1 MNEQYFENICTIDE
15 LNIAERN
22 GFNVEFKTNRPEM
35 PGAILLHESARKC
48 NVVLLAYLI
57 SDRNMDINQLDEDE
71 YSSLGF
77 VLNDDLLYEIKSGE
91 ITTVNDGCNDASKS
105 DFDLPKFIKF
115 QLQIETCAW
124 ESRVRKRNN
133 KREKGC
139 FLTGI
144 GTSFG
149 EEIKK

>member
-22 GFNVEFKTNRPEM
+22 GFNIEFKTNRPEM

-57 SDRNMDINQLDEDE
+57 SDRNMYINQLDEDE
-71 YSSLGF
+71 CSPLGY

-91 ITTVNDGCNDASKS
+91 ITTVNEGCNDASKILQS
-105 DFDLPKFIKF
+105 IEILKSNGAECIYNGELYNEKWIDQYIVELKK
-115 QLQIETCAW
+115 QL
-124 ESRVRKRNN
+124 
-133 KREKGC
+133 
-139 FLTGI
+139 
-144 GTSFG
+144 
-149 EEIKK
+149 

>member
-22 GFNVEFKTNRPEM
+22 GFNIEFKTNRPEM

-71 YSSLGF
+71 CSPLGY

-91 ITTVNDGCNDASKS
+91 ITTVNEGCNDASKILQTI
-105 DFDLPKFIKF
+105 DLLKTHGAKCIYNGELYNEKWIDQYIVELKN
-115 QLQIETCAW
+115 QL
-124 ESRVRKRNN
+124 
-133 KREKGC
+133 
-139 FLTGI
+139 
-144 GTSFG
+144 
-149 EEIKK
+149 

>member
-1 MNEQYFENICTIDE
+1 MNEQYFENVSTIEE
-15 LNIAERN
+15 LIIAERN

-71 YSSLGF
+71 CSPLGY

-91 ITTVNDGCNDASKS
+91 ITTVNEGCYDASKILQS
-105 DFDLPKFIKF
+105 IEILKSNGAECIYNGELYNEKWIDQYIVALKE
-115 QLQIETCAW
+115 QL
-124 ESRVRKRNN
+124 
-133 KREKGC
+133 
-139 FLTGI
+139 
-144 GTSFG
+144 
-149 EEIKK
+149 

>member
-1 MNEQYFENICTIDE
+1 MYEHYFENISTIEE
-15 LNIAERN
+15 LIIAERN

-71 YSSLGF
+71 CSPLGY

-91 ITTVNDGCNDASKS
+91 ITTVNEGCNDASKILQS
-105 DFDLPKFIKF
+105 IEILKSNGAECIYNGELYNEKWIDQYIVALKK
-115 QLQIETCAW
+115 QL
-124 ESRVRKRNN
+124 
-133 KREKGC
+133 
-139 FLTGI
+139 
-144 GTSFG
+144 
-149 EEIKK
+149 